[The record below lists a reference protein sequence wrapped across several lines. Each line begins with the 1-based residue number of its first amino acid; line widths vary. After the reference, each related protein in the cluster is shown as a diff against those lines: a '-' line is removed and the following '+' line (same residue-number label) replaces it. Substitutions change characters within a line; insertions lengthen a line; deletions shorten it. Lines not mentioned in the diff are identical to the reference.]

1 MWTGFAFGENDEGE
15 FEMTTKEVPIPE
27 AAKAAGM
34 TTLVF
39 EDDFDSMDT
48 IDIDATHQPGYK
60 WYPDAYGHRL
70 TRDYIYQKDSYIHIG
85 GPQPSSY
92 GLATYSNPLDAG
104 FTVTCGCYMEARIR
118 AGMPTGKYGG
128 IPAFWTFKLA
138 DFKGERGWSEGG
150 ELDVVE
156 LFITKNKD
164 GKDQKYFCGTL
175 HHHYRQWT
183 EDGKQERAYASNL
196 VNNCGYRDQFPF
208 VDDDWH
214 TYAALWQ
221 KGHMAWYLD
230 GQLMHSA
237 RYSPD
242 ALPEY
247 YYRDD
252 PTPLPRVH
260 EVYPHVT
267 KPERIGSHSIFDTD
281 EGVVLLTS
289 RETYPMDVDWVRI
302 WR

>member
-1 MWTGFAFGENDEGE
+1 M
-15 FEMTTKEVPIPE
+15 KKQIPIPE

-39 EDDFDSMDT
+39 EDDFDSLDT

-60 WYPDAYGHRL
+60 WYPDAYGCRL
-70 TRDYIYQKDSYIHIG
+70 TRDYITQQDSYIHMG
-85 GPQPSSY
+85 GPQPKAY
-92 GLATYSNPLDAG
+92 GLVTYSNQLGDG
-104 FTVTCGCYMEARIR
+104 FTLTSGCYLEARIR
-118 AGMPTGKYGG
+118 AGMPTGEYGG
-128 IPAFWTFKLA
+128 IPAFWTMTLNSFT
-138 DFKGERGWSEGG
+138 GNQHWEEGS

-156 LFITKNKD
+156 LFITKNKE
-164 GKDQKYFCGTL
+164 GVDQKYFCGSA
-175 HHHYRQWT
+175 HHHYRELG
-183 EDGKQERAYASNL
+183 EDGTWKASYASNT

-208 VDDDWH
+208 VGDEWH
-214 TYAALWQ
+214 TYAALWE
-221 KGHMAWYLD
+221 KGHIAWYMD

-237 RYSPD
+237 EFTKD

-247 YYRDD
+247 FYRDD

-267 KPERIGSHSIFDTD
+267 KPERIGALTAFDTD
-281 EGVVLLTS
+281 ETVVFLTS